1 MNKWRNNTNHSSL
14 SLKQPHI
21 TRYVGVD
28 FLVQGLQ
35 HIGIDGQAVQNIS
48 ESGCGGL
55 VATKDEDEGLG
66 KNLVFSQTC
75 QSQIERQAEVFISD
89 SAYM

>member
-1 MNKWRNNTNHSSL
+1 M
-14 SLKQPHI
+14 
-21 TRYVGVD
+21 
-28 FLVQGLQ
+28 QGLQ
-35 HIGIDGQAVQNIS
+35 HIGVDGQGVQNIG

-75 QSQIERQAEVFISD
+75 QSKIERQAQVFISD

>member
-1 MNKWRNNTNHSSL
+1 M
-14 SLKQPHI
+14 
-21 TRYVGVD
+21 
-28 FLVQGLQ
+28 QGLQ
-35 HIGIDGQAVQNIS
+35 HIRVDGQAVQNIG
-48 ESGCGGL
+48 ECGCGGL

-75 QSQIERQAEVFISD
+75 QSQIERKAEGFISD